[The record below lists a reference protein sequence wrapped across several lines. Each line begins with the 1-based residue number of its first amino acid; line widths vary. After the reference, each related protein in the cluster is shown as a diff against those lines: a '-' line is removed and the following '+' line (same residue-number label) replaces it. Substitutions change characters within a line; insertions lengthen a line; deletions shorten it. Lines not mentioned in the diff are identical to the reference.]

1 MNPLFRP
8 EDFRPFSCVEMIRL
22 SRDYMCFFISI
33 HRQYMPVFLLFFFM
47 QKPECFAR
55 FPHRNEVFKVLKC
68 TFPMK

>member
-1 MNPLFRP
+1 
-8 EDFRPFSCVEMIRL
+8 
-22 SRDYMCFFISI
+22 MCFLFPYTGK
-33 HRQYMPVFLLFFFM
+33 YMPVFLLFFFM